1 MADTLIH
8 VKAVMLPSRLL
19 PAAVS
24 LAVCLFL
31 LGGCAS
37 LGMESPSAD
46 YAAAFEQAASQD
58 SMRAECDWGVHY
70 APVAVPGASVV
81 QLKAIATSRL
91 AALHLTPAWQLDMPE
106 SQAHSFTDSAQDRAG
121 LQLLLSIVLP
131 ALERYPV
138 SVFAQTGL
146 RHVVLVKD
154 LSVDGQRRLAMPA
167 PEIDSVVYAD
177 NMLAAL
183 CPAGMEMR
191 VHHEFYHFIEY
202 RQFNDF
208 YYRDPVWLA
217 LNPPVTKYGHGGVTA
232 YGKGF
237 QNLGHPHAGMVS
249 MYAEYGPEED
259 KAEVFGW
266 MMTPAY
272 AARLQQW
279 TRDDAAL
286 SAKRQL
292 LQDLLRLKSVA
303 ASGG

>member
-1 MADTLIH
+1 MADTPVH

-19 PAAVS
+19 PAAV
-24 LAVCLFL
+24 CLFL

-37 LGMESPSAD
+37 VDMQSPSTG
-46 YAAAFEQAASQD
+46 YAAAFEQAAKQD
-58 SMRAECDWGVHY
+58 SMRAECDWRVHY
-70 APVAVPGASVV
+70 TPVAAQGASLD
-81 QLKAIATSRL
+81 QLQTLATSRL
-91 AALHLTPAWQLDMPE
+91 AALHLTPVWQLKMPD
-106 SQAHSFTDSAQDRAG
+106 SQAHAFTDSAQDRAG

-131 ALERYPV
+131 ALERYPA

-183 CPAGMEMR
+183 CPSGMEMR

-202 RQFNDF
+202 RQYNDF

-217 LNPPVTKYGHGGVTA
+217 LNPPDTKYGHGGVTA

-237 QNLGHPHAGMVS
+237 QNLGHPHPGMVS

-266 MMTPAY
+266 MMTPVY
-272 AARLQQW
+272 AERLQQW

-292 LQDLLRLKSVA
+292 LQDVLRLKSVTA
-303 ASGG
+303 QGG

>member
-1 MADTLIH
+1 MADTVII
-8 VKAVMLPSRLL
+8 VKATVKVIMLPSRLL
-19 PAAVS
+19 SAAT
-24 LAVCLFL
+24 CLFL

-37 LGMESPSAD
+37 LGMESPTAE
-46 YAAAFEQAASQD
+46 YRAAFEQAASQD
-58 SMRAECDWGVHY
+58 SMRAECDWSVHY
-70 APVAVPGASVV
+70 APVAVPGATVA
-81 QLKAIATSRL
+81 QLKAIASSRL

-131 ALERYPV
+131 ALERYPA

-183 CPAGMEMR
+183 CPSGMEMR

-217 LNPPVTKYGHGGVTA
+217 LNPPGTAYGHGGVTA

-266 MMTPAY
+266 MMTPVY
-272 AARLQQW
+272 AARLEQW
-279 TRDDAAL
+279 TLTDTSL
-286 SAKRQL
+286 QAKRQL
-292 LQDLLRLKSVA
+292 LRGVLNSPA
-303 ASGG
+303 NSY